1 MIPIYKLINVL
12 CLHNIFCIIFNQLFL
27 MKPEETV
34 DYHLRKAWHN
44 IARIYNAEALKHNL
58 TMSVGFVLL
67 NIDQSEGTP
76 STKLGP
82 KMGMEPRSLTRTLK
96 SMEEDGLICRKSV
109 KTDKRSV
116 RIFLTEK
123 GKKKREIARA
133 KVTFFNEKMREK
145 IGKNRLKEFFIVM
158 DKLDDLFTNFEFKN

>member
-1 MIPIYKLINVL
+1 
-12 CLHNIFCIIFNQLFL
+12 
-27 MKPEETV
+27 MKPEETI

-44 IARIYNAEALKHNL
+44 IARIYNAEAMKHDL

-67 NIDQSEGTP
+67 NIDQHEGTP

-109 KTDKRSV
+109 KTDRRSV

-123 GKKKREIARA
+123 GKRKRDIARN
-133 KVTFFNEKMREK
+133 KVTFFNDKIQGKLGKTRVKEFLATMEKM
-145 IGKNRLKEFFIVM
+145 
-158 DKLDDLFTNFEFKN
+158 DQLFNDFEFKN

>member
-1 MIPIYKLINVL
+1 
-12 CLHNIFCIIFNQLFL
+12 
-27 MKPEETV
+27 MKPEETI

-44 IARIYNAEALKHNL
+44 VARIYNAEAMKHDL

-67 NIDQSEGTP
+67 NIDQHEGTP

-109 KTDKRSV
+109 KTDRRSV

-123 GKKKREIARA
+123 GKRKRDIARN
-133 KVTFFNEKMREK
+133 KVTFFNDKIQGKLGKTRVKEFLATMEKM
-145 IGKNRLKEFFIVM
+145 
-158 DKLDDLFTNFEFKN
+158 DQLFNDFEFKN

>member
-1 MIPIYKLINVL
+1 
-12 CLHNIFCIIFNQLFL
+12 
-27 MKPEETV
+27 MKPEETI

-44 IARIYNAEALKHNL
+44 IARIYNAEAMKHDL

-67 NIDQSEGTP
+67 NIDQHEGTP

-96 SMEEDGLICRKSV
+96 SMEEEGLICRKSV
-109 KTDKRSV
+109 KTDRRSV

-123 GKKKREIARA
+123 GKRKRDIARN
-133 KVTFFNEKMREK
+133 KVTFFNDK
-145 IGKNRLKEFFIVM
+145 IQGKLGKTRVKEFLATMERM
-158 DKLDDLFTNFEFKN
+158 DQLFNDFEFKN